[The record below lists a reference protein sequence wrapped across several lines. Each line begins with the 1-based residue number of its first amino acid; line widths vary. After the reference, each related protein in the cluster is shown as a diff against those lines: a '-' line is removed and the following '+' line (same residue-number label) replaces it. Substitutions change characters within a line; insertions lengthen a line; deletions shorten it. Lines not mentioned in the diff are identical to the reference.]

1 MKRVGIMGGTFD
13 PIHYGHLIAAEE
25 VRQIFSLE
33 KVIFVPAKI
42 PPHKV
47 GKSLSAPEDRFT
59 MVLLATL
66 DNLYFEVSRVEID
79 REGISYSIHTV
90 RELRKSLGDEVDLF
104 FITGIDV
111 ILDLQTWKE
120 PEELL
125 KICRFIAVTRTG
137 YNLELVKERLP
148 QRFLDRIDIV
158 KIPSPPI
165 SSTDIRKRVRRG
177 ESIRYMVPPL
187 VEDYIRKRGLYLI

>member
-25 VRQIFSLE
+25 VRQIFSLD

-42 PPHKV
+42 PPHKI
-47 GKSLSAPEDRFT
+47 GKNLSAPEDRYM

-66 DNLYFEVSRVEID
+66 DNPYFEASRIEID
-79 REGISYSIHTV
+79 REGVSYSIYTV
-90 RELRKSLGDEVDLF
+90 REMKEMLGSNTELF
-104 FITGIDV
+104 FITGIDI
-111 ILDLQTWKE
+111 ILDLQNWKE

-137 YNLELVKERLP
+137 YNLDLVKERLP
-148 QRFLDRIDIV
+148 QEFLDKIDIV

-177 ESIRYMVPPL
+177 ESIKYIVPPL